1 MTMGESSVSSSIT
14 DSSGSETVSGSAISG
29 ISSGIASMVGE
40 SSNSDGWSGVGD
52 GNWGGV
58 DSSDSDGWGGVGDN
72 GSSWGL
78 SVDDGVES
86 VDSIG
91 SVGHSSDST
100 IGLDEGVFSSDD
112 ISITFLPG
120 RVVISGK
127 SIGDGV
133 SVVVLW
139 MRVEWLSSDG
149 NLCDV
154 SNGWG
159 VVDWGSVGD
168 GNWGGVGNSDGGLGV
183 GSSGDSMASISQ
195 TSSISGG
202 DSVAGIS

>member
-1 MTMGESSVSSSIT
+1 MTMGESSVSSGIT

-29 ISSGIASMVGE
+29 VTSGITTMGE

-120 RVVISGK
+120 GVVISGK

-139 MRVEWLSSDG
+139 MRIVWLSSDG
-149 NLCDV
+149 GGDGMGNCDW
-154 SNGWG
+154 S
-159 VVDWGSVGD
+159 SVGD

-183 GSSGDSMASISQ
+183 GSSGDSMA
-195 TSSISGG
+195 
-202 DSVAGIS
+202 GIS